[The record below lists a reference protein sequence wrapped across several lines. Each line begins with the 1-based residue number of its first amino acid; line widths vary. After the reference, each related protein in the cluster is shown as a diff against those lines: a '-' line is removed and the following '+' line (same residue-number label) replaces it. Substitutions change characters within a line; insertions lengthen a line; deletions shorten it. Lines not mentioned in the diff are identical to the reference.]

1 MSVNISHLGDLKPSE
16 PVDLSTYTGQRAS
29 GGFRPLPTPGR
40 YTVRAPEFT
49 DNSFTVSKAG
59 ALLTDVAPT
68 IVGGDYDGY
77 QIRFAS
83 VSAKT
88 FQRTEKVNGEEV
100 KVTASGVADYL
111 KALGRTE
118 TVPEEPK
125 DVANLIATTA
135 GQTYDIETDWKVWDG
150 ANQVEY
156 TLSKNPERFDQ
167 RDDNGT
173 LLPYILAKD
182 ASGEVIRDENGN
194 VKRLRV
200 KVVIKKFI
208 AASA

>member
-1 MSVNISHLGDLKPSE
+1 MPVNISHLGDIKPSE

-29 GGFRPLPTPGR
+29 GTFRPIPPPGR

-49 DNSFTVSKAG
+49 DNSFSLSKAG

-68 IVGGDYDGY
+68 IVGGDFNDY
-77 QIRFAS
+77 QIRFAT

-118 TVPEEPK
+118 TVPETAA

-150 ANQVEY
+150 VTSTEF

-167 RDDNGT
+167 RDEDGNV
-173 LLPYILAKD
+173 LPFIVAKD
-182 ASGEVIRDENGN
+182 ADGN
-194 VKRLRV
+194 DKRLRA